1 MNKTFRSLFVTATLV
16 VVPSFAMAES
26 HGKVP
31 MCGANTG
38 EAATGA
44 PIKIGGIYGNAAPG
58 DFSSA
63 TDAAGAYF
71 DCVNANGGI
80 DGRPIE
86 YIVENDQWNPEL
98 AAQAATKLIQDQNV
112 VAMVGNGSFV
122 EMSVNAP
129 RYAEANIMAM
139 ASACA
144 VSECFESSNIVSTNQ
159 GPLPS
164 SIGAAMYAVE
174 TLGATNVSCIGL
186 AIPSVGNWS
195 CGAVEE
201 YMKSK
206 GLAGS
211 SVLLNPAAPDV
222 NSGLLEAI
230 STGADSILVNLPAG
244 LAIAFLGVAQEQD
257 LGDAFSWTSSTPAYD
272 ASVPGALGDY
282 WNGKFFV
289 SAELT
294 ELDGTG
300 ADNMNWQAVMDTYA
314 SEDDPRDTFS
324 QSGYLSAKYFVETL
338 LEMDP
343 AQLDDRAAVT
353 TAIKAI
359 NGKTSDLMC
368 GPYYVGDANRHMPNH
383 AGIMVVVKDGGF
395 ETVRGCFEYEGPY
408 FAPILET
415 EKALGLR

>member
-1 MNKTFRSLFVTATLV
+1 MNKITYGGLLMAGALLV
-16 VVPSFAMAES
+16 PGMAAAAP
-26 HGKVP
+26 V
-31 MCGANTG
+31 CGANTG

-44 PIKIGGIYGNAAPG
+44 PIKVGGIHGNAAPG

-63 TDAAGAYF
+63 TDSAGAYF

-80 DGRPIE
+80 NGRPIE
-86 YIVENDQWNPEL
+86 YMVENDQWNPEL
-98 AAQAATKLIQDQNV
+98 AAQASAKLVGDENV

-129 RYAEANIMAM
+129 YYAENGIMAM

-159 GPLPS
+159 GPLAS
-164 SIGAAMYAVE
+164 SVGAAMYAVE
-174 TLGATNVSCIGL
+174 ELGATSVSCIGL

-195 CGAVEE
+195 CGAVEG
-201 YMKSK
+201 YMEAK

-230 STGADSILVNLPAG
+230 ASGADSMLVNLPAG
-244 LAIAFLGVAQEQD
+244 LGIAFLGAAEEQG
-257 LGDAFSWTSSTPAYD
+257 LADAYSWTSSTPLYD
-272 ASVPGALGDY
+272 MSVPGALGEY
-282 WNGKFFV
+282 WDGKLFV

-294 ELDGTG
+294 TLDGTG
-300 ADNMNWQAVMDTYA
+300 EDNQNWLAVMDAYA
-314 SEDDPRDTFS
+314 SSDDPRDTFS

-338 LEMDP
+338 MEMDP

-353 TAIKAI
+353 AAIQGI
-359 NGKTSDLMC
+359 SGKTSDLMC
-368 GPYYVGDANRHMPNH
+368 GPYYVGEAGRHMPNH
-383 AGIMVVVKDGGF
+383 AGIMVVVNDGGF
-395 ETVRGCFEYEGPY
+395 ETVRDCFEYEGPY
-408 FAPILET
+408 FEPLIET

>member
-1 MNKTFRSLFVTATLV
+1 MNKRTYAGLLLASAL
-16 VVPSFAMAES
+16 MAP
-26 HGKVP
+26 GLAAANP
-31 MCGANTG
+31 ICGANTG
-38 EAATGA
+38 EAATGE
-44 PIKIGGIYGNAAPG
+44 PIKVGGIHGNAAPG

-63 TDAAGAYF
+63 TDSAAAYF
-71 DCVNANGGI
+71 ACVNANGGI
-80 DGRPIE
+80 KGRPIE
-86 YIVENDQWNPEL
+86 YMVENDQWNPEL
-98 AAQAATKLIQDQNV
+98 AAQASAKLVGDENV
-112 VAMVGNGSFV
+112 IAMVGNGSFV

-129 RYAEANIMAM
+129 FYAENGIMAM

-174 TLGATNVSCIGL
+174 ELGATNVSCIGL

-201 YMKSK
+201 YMASK

-230 STGADSILVNLPAG
+230 ASGADSILVNLPAG
-244 LAIAFLGVAQEQD
+244 LGIAFLGAAQEQG
-257 LGDAFSWTSSTPAYD
+257 LGDVYSWTSSTPLYD
-272 ASVPGALGDY
+272 MSVPGALGEY
-282 WNGKFFV
+282 WDGKLFV

-294 ELDGTG
+294 TLDGEG
-300 ADNMNWQAVMDTYA
+300 PDNQNWLAVMDA
-314 SEDDPRDTFS
+314 FAAKDDPRDTFS
-324 QSGYLSAKYFVETL
+324 QSGYLSAKFFVETL

-343 AQLDDRAAVT
+343 AQIDDRAAVT
-353 TAIKAI
+353 AAIQGI
-359 NGKTSDLMC
+359 VGKTSDLIC
-368 GPYYVGDANRHMPNH
+368 GPYYVGVADRHMPNH

-395 ETVRGCFEYEGPY
+395 EVVRDCFEYEGPY
-408 FAPILET
+408 FEPIIAAE
-415 EKALGLR
+415 EALGLR